1 MKIFNP
7 NTGQVKEYSAGFL
20 VFSEFDGERR
30 YLILKYPG
38 GHFDF
43 AKGHLEQGENN
54 LEAAH
59 RELTEETGISEIE
72 VIPGFEEKITYNFR
86 RGRTPVK
93 KTVTFFLG
101 RTSQQEVKISHEHH
115 DAFWMNFNDALAK
128 VTFDNAKNIL
138 SKAEEFCLK
147 Q

>member
-7 NTGQVKEYSAGFL
+7 TTGQIKEYSAGFL

-30 YLILKYPG
+30 YLILHYPG

-43 AKGHLEQGENN
+43 AKGHLEAKENN

-59 RELTEETGISEIE
+59 RELAEETGIDQIEI
-72 VIPGFEEKITYNFR
+72 INGFEEQITYNFR

-101 RTSQQEVKISHEHH
+101 KTSQQQVKISHEHH
-115 DAFWMNFNDALAK
+115 DAFWLNFDEALAK
-128 VTFDNAKNIL
+128 VTFANAKNIL
-138 SKAEEFCLK
+138 SKAEQFLNK
-147 Q
+147 

>member
-7 NTGQVKEYSAGFL
+7 TTGQIKEYSAGFL
-20 VFSEFDGERR
+20 VFGEFQGERR

-43 AKGHLEQGENN
+43 AKGHLEPGENN
-54 LEAAH
+54 LQAAH
-59 RELTEETGISEIE
+59 RELMEETGIEAIE
-72 VIPGFEEKITYNFR
+72 MIEGFEEKITYHFR

-101 RTSQQEVKISHEHH
+101 RTTQEQVKISHEHH
-115 DAFWMNFNDALAK
+115 DAFWMNFQDALAK
-128 VTFDNAKNIL
+128 VTFANAKNIL
-138 SKAEEFCLK
+138 SKAEEFLQK
-147 Q
+147 